1 MYHHTWP
8 PFIFLKKKKKPGNP
22 TLSPPRSCFAPSSL
36 ALNCAHSYKSFFVG
50 LGFEFRDSCLQSRCS
65 TSWIT
70 PPVHFALVTF
80 WKWGLTNYLP
90 GLALNSNPPNLS
102 LSVARFTDVSRQHL
116 ASLFFFYFI
125 KLCTLCLTKLILVES
140 SIIISD
146 LLLNSHFLRWPGVRS
161 WRRRMGQI
169 SRNATT
175 TLRIMKS
182 RYHNSFLVEIAQPC
196 DETWTTDTGWPDSDS
211 LKL

>member
-1 MYHHTWP
+1 MLTKQVLYFLNHTSS
-8 PFIFLKKKKKPGNP
+8 PFCFGYFLKMGSHKLFAWAGLEQQSSQSQSFSSQVYRCEPPAPG
-22 TLSPPRSCFAPSSL
+22 F
-36 ALNCAHSYKSFFVG
+36 SF
-50 LGFEFRDSCLQSRCS
+50 
-65 TSWIT
+65 
-70 PPVHFALVTF
+70 
-80 WKWGLTNYLP
+80 
-90 GLALNSNPPNLS
+90 
-102 LSVARFTDVSRQHL
+102 
-116 ASLFFFYFI
+116 FFFYFI